1 MMSSATKGKTL
12 RRGIFLALLTAM
24 ALLLNSFDM
33 ALTLPFPAFRIG
45 LSHILTV
52 TALFTLGR
60 KEALFVVFF
69 KVILTALFWGKIA
82 SPSFFIAAAGN
93 GAALLFLT
101 AGFKRLSLI
110 PLSIGGA
117 FFNNLGQI
125 LVVYCFFIP
134 RKELL
139 WYFFLMLSGGVLTG
153 VAIGV
158 LAGIIIRRIKHAA
171 LDL

>member
-1 MMSSATKGKTL
+1 MPSATKGKTL

-45 LSHILTV
+45 LSHILTI
-52 TALFTLGR
+52 TALLTLGR
-60 KEALFVVFF
+60 KEAFFVVFF
-69 KVILTALFWGKIA
+69 KVVFTALIWGTLA
-82 SPSFFIAAAGN
+82 SPSFFIAVAGN
-93 GAALLFLT
+93 GAALLFLL

-110 PLSIGGA
+110 PLSVGGA

-125 LVVYCFFIP
+125 LVVYFFFIP

-139 WYFFLMLSGGVLTG
+139 WYFFLMLLGGALTG
-153 VAIGV
+153 AVIGAV
-158 LAGIIIRRIKHAA
+158 AGIIIRRVRHAGM
-171 LDL
+171 DL